1 MDEARRTKFRIATTS
16 QSSRRFSGCETGQRM
31 TDKSLPRAGS
41 SSDPWES
48 STWEGH
54 ARWQLG
60 RTLAAT
66 PLERLLWLEEALE
79 LALPASDGVAI
90 ARADILRAE
99 GEVKKVRADLLPQL
113 TGTATYTRT
122 LKSQFSTGSGTVDT
136 TATTFCNRFSAA
148 LAAGFAPVPW

>member
-1 MDEARRTKFRIATTS
+1 
-16 QSSRRFSGCETGQRM
+16 M

-79 LALPASDGVAI
+79 LAWMSGAIRVRTPDAIAPAS
-90 ARADILRAE
+90 
-99 GEVKKVRADLLPQL
+99 P
-113 TGTATYTRT
+113 
-122 LKSQFSTGSGTVDT
+122 VD
-136 TATTFCNRFSAA
+136 
-148 LAAGFAPVPW
+148 